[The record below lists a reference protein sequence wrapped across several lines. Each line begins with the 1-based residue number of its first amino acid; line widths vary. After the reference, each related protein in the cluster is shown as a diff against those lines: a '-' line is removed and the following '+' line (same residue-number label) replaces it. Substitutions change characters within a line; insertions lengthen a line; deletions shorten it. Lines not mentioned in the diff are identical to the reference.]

1 MRLLMIAPPGAGKGT
16 QAARISEHFGIEHIA
31 SGDLLREEV
40 AAGTEL
46 GQQAKIY
53 LDLGD
58 LVPDD
63 LVLAMISARV
73 AEANRKGGFVLD
85 GFPRNLQQA
94 EAAQRLLE
102 EQGATLDA
110 VVFLDVSHDES
121 LRRLLGRAGQ
131 QGRSDDE
138 EQTIR
143 HRLDVFETQTKP
155 LVNYYEDRGLL
166 IRIDGE
172 QPVDKVTEEILKQ
185 LALKTSRGPGPR
197 PPGGA
202 SR

>member
-1 MRLLMIAPPGAGKGT
+1 MRLLMIASPGAGKGT

-31 SGDLLREEV
+31 SGDLLREDV

-46 GQQAKIY
+46 GQRAKVY
-53 LDLGD
+53 LDRGD

-73 AEANRKGGFVLD
+73 PEANRKGGFVLD

-94 EAAQRLLE
+94 EAAQRLFGEL
-102 EQGATLDA
+102 GATLDA

-138 EQTIR
+138 EETIR
-143 HRLDVFETQTKP
+143 HRLDVFETITKP
-155 LVNYYEDRGLL
+155 LVKYYEDQGLL

-185 LALKTSRGPGPR
+185 LGP
-197 PPGGA
+197 
-202 SR
+202 